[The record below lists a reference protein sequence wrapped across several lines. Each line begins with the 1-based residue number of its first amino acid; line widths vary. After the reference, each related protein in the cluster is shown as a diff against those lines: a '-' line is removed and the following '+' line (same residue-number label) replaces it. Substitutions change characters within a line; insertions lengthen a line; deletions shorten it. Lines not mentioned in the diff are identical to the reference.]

1 MSILNRF
8 GFGKNKEIPSPE
20 NDNFGE
26 MNFRNDSPPMDNLN
40 DQTGLGN
47 IGGQPDNLG
56 LPNTRFPQTPGNSP
70 HFEQIPD
77 TPPSQP
83 SSFNE
88 LNKTK
93 SDSDLNTLSK
103 NIEII
108 SSKVDTLKA
117 ILDSLSQKIE
127 KIEKIAE
134 GEKEEKPKRSYN
146 GW

>member
-1 MSILNRF
+1 MSIFNRF

-26 MNFRNDSPPMDNLN
+26 MNFRNDFPPKDNFN
-40 DQTGLGN
+40 DQTGLGQ
-47 IGGQPDNLG
+47 IGNQPDNLG
-56 LPNTRFPQTPGNSP
+56 LPSSSPGPQ
-70 HFEQIPD
+70 FEQIPD

-103 NIEII
+103 NIEVI

-117 ILDSLSQKIE
+117 ILDNLSYKIE

-134 GEKEEKPKRSYN
+134 GEKEEEPKRSYN